1 MAFFYALPVALG
13 LLCALPVALVLL
25 CALLY
30 VRLSK
35 NKIAVAIL
43 TQDNNNFEK
52 IRIELNQK
60 IDDLFQEKSILQHK
74 LEEYIERSGKS
85 YAQIDSVNEKNSKLE
100 EEISILRDSAKQIQ
114 HEIFYYQKTLELKS
128 QAMQEIEKRMTDW
141 ESSRLEAINHAK
153 AAIFEAGTK
162 LTHQLLEQ
170 HKNETKESQTKISQT
185 TSELQTQFEKILNSV
200 AVLDNEIKASKQTV
214 EIVKNSLLS
223 PVGAGSLAEITLEN
237 ILKASGLE
245 PGRDFIMQYSL
256 ITDKDNAKLRPDA
269 VVFLPANNAFII
281 DSKASKFFTELAQAD
296 SLESEQLIF
305 IQLKTTMRNHLK
317 SLTSKDYKEALRH
330 HLKEHNIQ
338 HIASIMFLPSETAIE
353 KLGKIDPDFMTKAW
367 EQEVFP
373 VGPTGLINILSH
385 AKFQTSSYKQAE
397 NHHIIIE
404 EIRKLLNSFATLSE
418 YAKKVGGSLQN
429 ATNNYDKF
437 AASFN
442 SNLIPKAKNLEK
454 LGIHLQKNK
463 SLPSSL
469 DRLTVI
475 SSNKMAL
482 IDIDD
487 YDENELKSEL

>member
-1 MAFFYALPVALG
+1 MVFFYAIPVSLG
-13 LLCALPVALVLL
+13 LLCIL

-30 VRLSK
+30 IKLSK
-35 NKIAVAIL
+35 SKVVIAIL
-43 TQDNNNFEK
+43 TQANDNFEK
-52 IRIELNQK
+52 IRVELTQQIN
-60 IDDLFQEKSILQHK
+60 DLFQEKSTLQLK

-85 YAQIDSVNEKNSKLE
+85 YAQIDYLNEKNNKLE
-100 EEISILRDSAKQIQ
+100 EEISVSRDHAKQIQ
-114 HEIFYYQKTLELKS
+114 QEVFHYQKALELKN
-128 QAMQEIEKRMTDW
+128 QAMQEIEKRMADW

-153 AAIFEAGTK
+153 AAIFEAGSK

-170 HKNETKESQTKISQT
+170 HKTETKESQTKISQT

-223 PVGAGSLAEITLEN
+223 PGGAGSLAEITLEN

-256 ITDKDNAKLRPDA
+256 IADQDNTKLRPDA

-305 IQLKTTMRNHLK
+305 AQLKTTMRNHLK
-317 SLTSKDYKEALRH
+317 SLTGKDYKEALRH
-330 HLKEHNIQ
+330 HLKGHNIQ
-338 HIASIMFLPSETAIE
+338 HIASIMFLPSETAVE
-353 KLGKIDPDFMTKAW
+353 KLGKIDQDFMTKAW

-385 AKFQTSSYKQAE
+385 AKFQTATHKQAE

-404 EIRKLLNSFATLSE
+404 EIRKLLNSFVTLSE

-442 SNLIPKAKNLEK
+442 SSLIPKARNLEK

-475 SSNKMAL
+475 SSNKVAL
-482 IDIDD
+482 IDVDD
-487 YDENELKSEL
+487 YINDQNEPKSEAEDV

>member
-1 MAFFYALPVALG
+1 MIFLYALPITLGIFGILCIALYMKLSKSKVAL
-13 LLCALPVALVLL
+13 
-25 CALLY
+25 
-30 VRLSK
+30 
-35 NKIAVAIL
+35 AIL
-43 TQDNNNFEK
+43 TQANDNFER
-52 IRIELNQK
+52 IRIELTQQIN
-60 IDDLFQEKSILQHK
+60 DLFQGKSTLQLK

-85 YAQIDSVNEKNSKLE
+85 YAQIDALNEKNNKLE
-100 EEISILRDSAKQIQ
+100 EEISLLRESAKQIQ
-114 HEIFYYQKTLELKS
+114 QENFHYQKALELKT

-141 ESSRLEAINHAK
+141 EAARVEAINHAK
-153 AAIFEAGTK
+153 AAIFEAGSK

-170 HKNETKESQTKISQT
+170 HKTETKESQTKISQT
-185 TSELQTQFEKILNSV
+185 TSELQTQFEKILSSV

-223 PVGAGSLAEITLEN
+223 PGGAGSLAEITLEN

-256 ITDKDNAKLRPDA
+256 TADHDNTKLRPDA
-269 VVFLPANNAFII
+269 VVFLPANNALVI

-296 SLESEQLIF
+296 GPEAEQLIF
-305 IQLKTTMRNHLK
+305 TQLKTTMRNHLK

-338 HIASIMFLPSETAIE
+338 HIASIMFLPSETAVE
-353 KLGKIDPDFMTKAW
+353 KLGKIDQDFMTKAW

-385 AKFQTSSYKQAE
+385 AKFQTATHKQAE

-404 EIRKLLNSFATLSE
+404 EIRKLLNSFVTLSE

-442 SNLIPKAKNLEK
+442 SNLLPKARNLEK

-463 SLPSSL
+463 SLPSAL

-482 IDIDD
+482 IDVEDYIDD
-487 YDENELKSEL
+487 QDEPKQEAENV